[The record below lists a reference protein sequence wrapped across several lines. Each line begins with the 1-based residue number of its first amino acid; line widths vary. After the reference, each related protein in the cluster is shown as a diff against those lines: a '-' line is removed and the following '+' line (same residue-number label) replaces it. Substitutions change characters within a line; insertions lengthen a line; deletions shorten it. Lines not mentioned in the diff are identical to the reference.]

1 MVDFFS
7 LFPDVKKQNYYNR
20 NLPTTIGGGSIG
32 PFQNRTL
39 KTSGNRGRSILDNI
53 YGLSTNPSIQASPP
67 SRFRTNNMGGY
78 KISPDSSF
86 GFRRNP
92 TRSSGAFV
100 DPNINNPYLRNN
112 LPIPEPINEDELLR
126 KIPENLRQY
135 AKIVNGQVVFDMPEE
150 LETSNMRVPGVSNQP
165 NIEQANQGILNF
177 KPKSNQE
184 NIEIANKGL
193 LNTSEETVNE
203 QKPKMTMKGL
213 LDKAV
218 AFAQSDFGKDF
229 FMGMDT
235 GYSDTPKTLMQ
246 TIQSGY
252 DYAKQQEQAREKLDI
267 ERTKAN
273 KMGNTEQ
280 GYLYTVTDPNTGK
293 TYNATWDKK
302 AGKAFVNVDGKRV
315 PYAPNMFG
323 GDKSAQISTAG
334 NISKSNLT
342 ANAFFDLRNNLNTTE
357 NSLRK
362 LADYLKGV
370 QDVPSGMEKLAVQ
383 LGSTLNTILGDNEL
397 TMDQLA
403 QRINEGTFQSLIGAN
418 RLEVVGGGVMTEQD
432 ALRIISALGGDPANL
447 TANPEVITALISKIF
462 ADKYRTYNDN
472 LEAYN
477 IEIESGGF
485 SKYKKRDPIL
495 FSETQLSAL
504 DPNKVLELNLD
515 NISNM
520 SDSQLGRIRLDDL
533 NPDQLIEYEKRMK
546 ELGLL

>member
-39 KTSGNRGRSILDNI
+39 LTSGNRGRSILDNI
-53 YGLSTNPSIQASPP
+53 YGLSTNPSIQANPP
-67 SRFRTNNMGGY
+67 SRFRTANMGGY
-78 KISPDSSF
+78 KMLSDM
-86 GFRRNP
+86 GQGKRRRFE
-92 TRSSGAFV
+92 RSSLPQFL
-100 DPNINNPYLRNN
+100 DPNVNNPYLRNN
-112 LPIPEPINEDELLR
+112 LPIPQPVNEDELLK
-126 KIPENLRQY
+126 KIPAHLRQY

-150 LETSNMRVPGVSNQP
+150 LETPGSIPGVSNQP
-165 NIEQANQGILNF
+165 NIEQANQGILNVQEN
-177 KPKSNQE
+177 SNQE
-184 NIEIANKGL
+184 NIETANKGL
-193 LNTSEETVNE
+193 LSTEE
-203 QKPKMTMKGL
+203 KPKMTMKGL

-218 AFAQSDFGKDF
+218 AFAQSDFGRDF

-383 LGSTLNTILGDNEL
+383 FGATLNTILGDNEL

-477 IEIESGGF
+477 IEVESGGF
-485 SKYKKRDPIL
+485 SKYKKREPIL
-495 FSETQLSAL
+495 FTETQLSAL

-520 SDSQLGRIRLDDL
+520 SKSQLGRIRLDDL
-533 NPDQLIEYEKRMK
+533 NPDQLLEYEKRMK
-546 ELGLL
+546 SLGLI

>member
-1 MVDFFS
+1 MAQFS
-7 LFPDVKKQNYYNR
+7 MN
-20 NLPTTIGGGSIG
+20 NLPINPLTNKPIPMGVNSRAFVG
-32 PFQNRTL
+32 
-39 KTSGNRGRSILDNI
+39 GRSLLDNI
-53 YGLSTNPSIQASPP
+53 YGASNSPSIQANPP
-67 SRFRTNNMGGY
+67 IRFRNDMMSGY
-78 KISPDSSF
+78 KTSPNSSF
-86 GFRRNP
+86 GVRRNP

-112 LPIPEPINEDELLR
+112 LPIPEPVNETELLR
-126 KIPENLRQY
+126 KIPANLRQY

-150 LETSNMRVPGVSNQP
+150 LETPGSIPGVSNQP
-165 NIEQANQGILNF
+165 NIEQANKGILNVQENT
-177 KPKSNQE
+177 NQE
-184 NIEIANKGL
+184 NIETANKGL
-193 LNTSEETVNE
+193 LSTEE
-203 QKPKMTMKGL
+203 KPKMTMKGL

-252 DYAKQQEQAREKLDI
+252 NYAKQQEQVREKFDI

-485 SKYKKRDPIL
+485 SKYKKREPIL

-520 SDSQLGRIRLDDL
+520 SESQLERIRLDDL
-533 NPDQLIEYEKRMK
+533 NPDQLLEYEKRMK
-546 ELGLL
+546 SLGLI